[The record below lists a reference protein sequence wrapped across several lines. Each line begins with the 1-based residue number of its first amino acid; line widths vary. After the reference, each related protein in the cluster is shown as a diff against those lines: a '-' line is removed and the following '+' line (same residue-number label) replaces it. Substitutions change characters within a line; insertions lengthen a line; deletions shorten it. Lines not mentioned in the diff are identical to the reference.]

1 MQVNE
6 DLVRKVIEEVIAEFA
21 AQSAPAPE
29 PAPAVPAGGALP
41 AGAKLRFTEV
51 GPAKRGTD
59 PKEVV
64 VALPPA
70 FGTEFHATIINVPH
84 TEVLRQ
90 VFAGIE
96 EEGCNYRVVKVYHTA
111 DVAFIAHAGARLSGS
126 GIGIGILARHGRHPP
141 AGVGPPGQPGA
152 LPSEPAPGRGGLP
165 PDRAER
171 GEVRQ
176 GREPHAG
183 ADAQRPHGPPA
194 LPGHRGPAPQQ
205 GGQLPRPHQ
214 GPRGVQGRDRV
225 EKVTDDG

>member
-6 DLVRKVIEEVIAEFA
+6 ELVRKVIEEVIAEFA
-21 AQSAPAPE
+21 AQSAPAPAPE
-29 PAPAVPAGGALP
+29 PTSAAPAGGALP

-70 FGTEFHATIINVPH
+70 FGTEFHATIIDVPH
-84 TEVLRQ
+84 AEVLRQ

-126 GIGIGILARHGRHPP
+126 GIGIGILSRGTAVIHQRELAPLANLELFPQSPLLDAEVFRQIGRNAAKYAKGENPMPVPTRNDPMARPRYQGI
-141 AGVGPPGQPGA
+141 AA
-152 LPSEPAPGRGGLP
+152 LLHNKEASFLDRTKAP
-165 PDRAER
+165 
-171 GEVRQ
+171 
-176 GREPHAG
+176 
-183 ADAQRPHGPPA
+183 
-194 LPGHRGPAPQQ
+194 
-205 GGQLPRPHQ
+205 
-214 GPRGVQGRDRV
+214 V
-225 EKVTDDG
+225 EFKVEIV

>member
-6 DLVRKVIEEVIAEFA
+6 ELVRKVIEEVIAEFA
-21 AQSAPAPE
+21 AQSAPARAPE
-29 PAPAVPAGGALP
+29 PTSAAPAGGALP

-70 FGTEFHATIINVPH
+70 FGTEFHATIIDVPH
-84 TEVLRQ
+84 AEVLRQ

-126 GIGIGILARHGRHPP
+126 GIGIGILSRGTAVIHQRELAPLANLELFPQSPLLDAEVFRQIGRNAAKYAKGENPMPVPMRNDPMARPRYQGI
-141 AGVGPPGQPGA
+141 AA
-152 LPSEPAPGRGGLP
+152 LLHNKEASFLDRTKAP
-165 PDRAER
+165 
-171 GEVRQ
+171 
-176 GREPHAG
+176 
-183 ADAQRPHGPPA
+183 
-194 LPGHRGPAPQQ
+194 
-205 GGQLPRPHQ
+205 
-214 GPRGVQGRDRV
+214 V
-225 EKVTDDG
+225 EFKVEIV

>member
-21 AQSAPAPE
+21 AQSAPAP
-29 PAPAVPAGGALP
+29 APQPTSAVPAGGALP

-70 FGTEFHATIINVPH
+70 FGTEVHATIINVPH

-126 GIGIGILARHGRHPP
+126 GIGIGILSRGTAVIHQRELAPLANLELFPQSPLLDAEVFRQIGRNAAKYAKGENPMPVPTRNDPMARPRYQGI
-141 AGVGPPGQPGA
+141 AA
-152 LPSEPAPGRGGLP
+152 LLHNKEASFLDRTKAP
-165 PDRAER
+165 
-171 GEVRQ
+171 
-176 GREPHAG
+176 
-183 ADAQRPHGPPA
+183 
-194 LPGHRGPAPQQ
+194 
-205 GGQLPRPHQ
+205 
-214 GPRGVQGRDRV
+214 V
-225 EKVTDDG
+225 EFKVEIV